1 MDLSTIASIITS
13 VATGVIGFL
22 AGKKRSDAEVEA
34 ITIKNI
40 ESALAIYQELL
51 NDMKS
56 RYDAEIESLKNKLKE
71 YQTHIANL
79 ENQIK
84 QLKRTK

>member
-1 MDLSTIASIITS
+1 MNLDLIASIITS
-13 VATGVIGFL
+13 IATGVIGFL

-56 RYDAEIESLKNKLKE
+56 RYDAEIDGLKKKLTES
-71 YQTHIANL
+71 QTHITNL

-84 QLKRTK
+84 QLKRNK

>member
-1 MDLSTIASIITS
+1 MNLDLIASIITS

-56 RYDAEIESLKNKLKE
+56 RYDAEIDGLKKKLTES
-71 YQTHIANL
+71 QTHITNL
-79 ENQIK
+79 ENQVK
-84 QLKRTK
+84 QLKRNK

>member
-1 MDLSTIASIITS
+1 MSLDLIASIITS

-56 RYDAEIESLKNKLKE
+56 RYDAEIDSLKKKLTE
-71 YQTHIANL
+71 YQTHITNL
-79 ENQIK
+79 ENQVK
-84 QLKRTK
+84 QLKRNK

>member
-1 MDLSTIASIITS
+1 MNLDLIASIITS
-13 VATGVIGFL
+13 IATGVIGFL

-56 RYDAEIESLKNKLKE
+56 RYDAEIDGLKKKLSES
-71 YQTHIANL
+71 QTHITSL

-84 QLKRTK
+84 QLKRNK

>member
-1 MDLSTIASIITS
+1 MSLDLIASIITS

-56 RYDAEIESLKNKLKE
+56 RYDAEIDSLKKKLTE
-71 YQTHIANL
+71 SQTHITNL
-79 ENQIK
+79 ENQVK
-84 QLKRTK
+84 QLKRNK

>member
-1 MDLSTIASIITS
+1 MSLDLIASIITS

-56 RYDAEIESLKNKLKE
+56 RYDAEIDGLKKKLTES
-71 YQTHIANL
+71 QTHITSL

-84 QLKRTK
+84 QLKRNK

>member
-1 MDLSTIASIITS
+1 MNLDLIASIITS
-13 VATGVIGFL
+13 IATGVIGFL

-56 RYDAEIESLKNKLKE
+56 RYDAEIDGLKKKLTES
-71 YQTHIANL
+71 QTHITSL

-84 QLKRTK
+84 QLKRNK